1 MPGQE
6 MISLKGEFN
15 CWNGGFDLPDLLLAV
30 CNTGHTGLLRFEC
43 AEGEKTLFLRRGEVV
58 FASSSSADDRL
69 GEYLLRIGKI
79 TLRDLSQHTHL
90 VQPGKRLG
98 TLLVE
103 GGVLD
108 PKGLVHAVIG
118 QVRAIVLSL
127 FRWTEALYG
136 FDKKDLPRKET
147 ITLDMPAA
155 RLIMDG
161 LQRID
166 SWRRV
171 SQGVGEIDSVY
182 RRVGGNEKT
191 LRKLNLDTPTLEV
204 LAILDQARNVAE
216 ICDSSPLPDLDVC
229 RYLWAFRCLGWIE
242 LADGMPVASVEPAVQ
257 SEVPVEVTSRSTEA
271 VPASASLAD
280 LADTS
285 VELVSGAS
293 SELTDLSGSRRDQD
307 ESERHKGI
315 PVVAPDPFGSEK
327 ELSLIAPDADSH
339 DASPS
344 PEPQRDAGI
353 KESASSDES
362 VLDTDDADLEGLGM
376 VLGEEKHESE
386 TG

>member
-1 MPGQE
+1 MPEQE
-6 MISLKGEFN
+6 RIPLKGEFN

-79 TLRDLSQHTHL
+79 TLRDLSKHTPL

-182 RRVGGNEKT
+182 RRVDGNEKT
-191 LRKLNLDTPTLEV
+191 LRRLNLDAPTLEV
-204 LAILDQARNVAE
+204 LAILGQARSVAE
-216 ICDSSPLPDLDVC
+216 PPG
-229 RYLWAFRCLGWIE
+229 R
-242 LADGMPVASVEPAVQ
+242 
-257 SEVPVEVTSRSTEA
+257 
-271 VPASASLAD
+271 
-280 LADTS
+280 
-285 VELVSGAS
+285 
-293 SELTDLSGSRRDQD
+293 GS
-307 ESERHKGI
+307 
-315 PVVAPDPFGSEK
+315 
-327 ELSLIAPDADSH
+327 
-339 DASPS
+339 
-344 PEPQRDAGI
+344 
-353 KESASSDES
+353 
-362 VLDTDDADLEGLGM
+362 
-376 VLGEEKHESE
+376 
-386 TG
+386 